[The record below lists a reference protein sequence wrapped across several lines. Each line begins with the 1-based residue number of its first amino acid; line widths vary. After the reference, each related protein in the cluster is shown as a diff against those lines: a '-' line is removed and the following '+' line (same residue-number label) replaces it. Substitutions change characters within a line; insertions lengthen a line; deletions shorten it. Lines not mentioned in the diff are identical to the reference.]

1 MYYMR
6 ESNFYKECRIVKSSI
21 PNKNEWMENW
31 QFKKVLDESSGDE
44 RGMDNRE
51 LMYVVPKKKKKFYWR
66 NRQEDHQVLL
76 TDKRFRLL

>member
-1 MYYMR
+1 MR